1 MFEIRERRY
10 LSEDIGRYMK
20 MAKLNLPVIERP
32 LPAAKS
38 LSMDA
43 YLRFVSFNIK
53 FTFNKKAYRN
63 WKKISAVNVPFVLK
77 ETPYINFPNQS
88 GNRGRGKLNA

>member
-1 MFEIRERRY
+1 
-10 LSEDIGRYMK
+10 MK
-20 MAKLNLPVIERP
+20 MAQLNLPVIEKP

-53 FTFNKKAYRN
+53 YTFNKKAYRN
-63 WKKISAVNVPFVLK
+63 WKKASAVDVPFVLK
-77 ETPYINFPNQS
+77 
-88 GNRGRGKLNA
+88 